1 MVALRPGFQDFHPSG
16 EPRVTHVEVLNL
28 SQFYY
33 WLQLARRGDKCT
45 YWLGHLS
52 AAREGAFS
60 EVMAPADAWRYALL
74 AEQMAEAAMAAYE
87 GGLVTLTQRRH
98 SLFGFEYMAVRR

>member
-1 MVALRPGFQDFHPSG
+1 M
-16 EPRVTHVEVLNL
+16 E
-28 SQFYY
+28 QFYY
-33 WLQLARRGDKCT
+33 WLQLARRGDLCT

-60 EVMAPADAWRYALL
+60 ERMGAEDAWRYALL
-74 AEQMAEAAMAAYE
+74 AEQLAEAAFAAYE

-98 SLFGFEYMAVRR
+98 PLFGFEYMAVRR